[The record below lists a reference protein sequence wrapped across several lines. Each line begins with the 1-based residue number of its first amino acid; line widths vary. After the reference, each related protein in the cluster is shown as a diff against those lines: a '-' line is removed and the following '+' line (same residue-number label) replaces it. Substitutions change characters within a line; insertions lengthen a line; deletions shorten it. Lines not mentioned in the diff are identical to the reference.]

1 MKDNAPVY
9 VGQNIKVKINAIA
22 PNGCGVAHFEGF
34 TIYVEGVDEQTA
46 QATVKITKLARTYAE
61 ARRVQ

>member
-1 MKDNAPVY
+1 MVDNAPVY

-22 PNGCGVAHFEGF
+22 PNGLGIAHHEGF
-34 TIYVEGVDEQTA
+34 TIYVDGVDSETSN
-46 QATVKITKLARTYAE
+46 ATVKITKIARTYAD